1 MNEPTLARVRT
12 GVAQDVRFADRRHR
26 SVRRKKA
33 WHATVEPVDTLAE
46 QKLAEYEAR
55 LHEVRGSLAGVAAA
69 IHALTMPDL
78 VGPESQRPE
87 IARMLGDEVERLK
100 RLVAPENLPH
110 HQPVAELDLDEVI
123 ESVVTLRRL
132 TGHRV
137 SWRPSGHRI
146 AGRRDEIVEV
156 LNILLVNAARHA
168 PGAAAHVEVGEDD
181 GVIRLSVS
189 DEGPGVREELR
200 HGLFDRGTCDP
211 VTGGTGV
218 GLSVA
223 RSLVHG
229 LGGSLDLKDGVAGA
243 RFEMTL
249 PALALGGAA

>member
-1 MNEPTLARVRT
+1 MNEPTMARVRT
-12 GVAQDVRFADRRHR
+12 GGAQDVRFADRRHT
-26 SVRRKKA
+26 SVRRKKT
-33 WHATVEPVDTLAE
+33 WHATVKPVDARTE
-46 QKLAEYEAR
+46 QMLGEYEAR
-55 LHEVRGSLAGVAAA
+55 LHEVRGSLAAVAAA
-69 IHALTMPDL
+69 VHALTMPDA
-78 VGPESQRPE
+78 VGSDQQGPQ
-87 IARMLGDEVERLK
+87 IAQMLGDEVERLK

-110 HQPVAELDLDEVI
+110 LQPVEELDLDDVI
-123 ESVVTLRRL
+123 ESVVALRRL

-137 SWRPSGHRI
+137 NWRPSGHRV
-146 AGRRDEIVEV
+146 AGRRDEFVEV

-168 PGAAAHVEVGEDD
+168 PGAAVHVEVREDD
-181 GVIRLSVS
+181 GVIRVSVS

-200 HGLFDRGTCDP
+200 RRIFDRGACDP

-229 LGGSLDLKDGVAGA
+229 LGGDLDLKDGGVGA
-243 RFEMTL
+243 KFELTL

>member
-12 GVAQDVRFADRRHR
+12 GVARDVGFADRRHG
-26 SVRRKKA
+26 SVRRKKS
-33 WHATVEPVDTLAE
+33 WHATVKPADARTE
-46 QKLAEYEAR
+46 QLLGEYEAR
-55 LHEVRGSLAGVAAA
+55 LHEVRGSLAAVAAA
-69 IHALTMPDL
+69 VHALTMSEVDASEGQQP
-78 VGPESQRPE
+78 Q

-110 HQPVAELDLDEVI
+110 VQPVEELDLDEVI
-123 ESVVTLRRL
+123 ESVVALRRL

-137 SWRPSGHRI
+137 EWRPSGHRI
-146 AGRRDEIVEV
+146 AGRRDEFVEV

-168 PGAAAHVEVGEDD
+168 PGAPVAVEVREDD
-181 GVIRLSVS
+181 GVIRVCVS

-200 HGLFDRGTCDP
+200 RGIFDRGTCDP

-229 LGGSLDLKDGVAGA
+229 LGGSLDLKDGVVGA
-243 RFEMTL
+243 KFELTL
-249 PALALGGAA
+249 PAPALGGVA